1 MRHVLFDTNV
11 LLDVLLERNP
21 FYRLSGLALSRVD
34 GRLVQRDVSAHASAT
49 IVYIADKSLPLK
61 DARRKTELLCA
72 HLKIAGATDQVV
84 RKAFLSAISDFEDAM
99 THAAAEASHCR
110 LIVARNTGDF
120 ARGSLRSVLPEVF
133 LEITRGS

>member
-1 MRHVLFDTNV
+1 MRHVLFDSNV
-11 LLDVLLERNP
+11 PLDVLLERNP

-34 GRLVQRDVSAHASAT
+34 GRLVQGYVSAHALPT

-72 HLKIAGATDQVV
+72 HLKIAGVTDQVA
-84 RKAFLSAISDFEDAM
+84 RKAFLSPIGDFEDAM

-110 LIVARNTGDF
+110 LIVTRNTGDF
-120 ARGSLRSVLPEVF
+120 ARGSIRTVLPEVF
-133 LEITRGS
+133 LEITRRS